1 MLWKIMVFFLLV
13 IIFALLLKIFY
24 MRKAIR
30 EIKRGFSEKLYTDT
44 NTPIMLSS
52 HDKLVSSLANDINV
66 ELKELQKQKHR
77 YIQGDK
83 ELKNAITNISHDL
96 RTPLTTICGYLSLLD
111 KEEKSE
117 HIARQLSIIK
127 NRTFALKQLVEEL
140 FRYTT
145 IISDTENSVY
155 TETVINN
162 VLEDCISSYYAIFKE
177 KGITPNINLCEQ
189 KIVRSV
195 DKTALLRIF
204 NNIIDNA
211 IKYSE
216 GDLTISLFENGKI
229 VFSNHTSDLNEIQIG
244 KLFDRFYTVNTARK
258 STGLGLSIA
267 KALIEKMDGNI
278 SADYSNNVLSIIIKL
293 NEVSLIRPFSSMST
307 TMQTLPYLS

>member
-140 FRYTT
+140 FRYAT

-293 NEVSLIRPFSSMST
+293 NEV
-307 TMQTLPYLS
+307 

>member
-162 VLEDCISSYYAIFKE
+162 VLEDCISTYYAIFKE

-204 NNIIDNA
+204 NNVIDNA

-293 NEVSLIRPFSSMST
+293 NEV
-307 TMQTLPYLS
+307 

>member
-1 MLWKIMVFFLLV
+1 MLWKIMVFFLVV

-83 ELKNAITNISHDL
+83 ELKNAITNISHD
-96 RTPLTTICGYLSLLD
+96 LD

-204 NNIIDNA
+204 NNVIDNA

-293 NEVSLIRPFSSMST
+293 NEV
-307 TMQTLPYLS
+307 

>member
-1 MLWKIMVFFLLV
+1 MLWKIMVFFLVV

-204 NNIIDNA
+204 NNVIDNA

-216 GDLTISLFENGKI
+216 GYLTISLFENGKI

-293 NEVSLIRPFSSMST
+293 NEV
-307 TMQTLPYLS
+307 

>member
-145 IISDTENSVY
+145 VISDTENSVY

-293 NEVSLIRPFSSMST
+293 NEV
-307 TMQTLPYLS
+307 

>member
-216 GDLTISLFENGKI
+216 GDLTIFLFENGKI

-293 NEVSLIRPFSSMST
+293 NEV
-307 TMQTLPYLS
+307 

>member
-1 MLWKIMVFFLLV
+1 MVFFLLV

-204 NNIIDNA
+204 NNVIDNA

-293 NEVSLIRPFSSMST
+293 NEV
-307 TMQTLPYLS
+307 

>member
-177 KGITPNINLCEQ
+177 KGITTNINLCEQ

-204 NNIIDNA
+204 NNVIDNA

-293 NEVSLIRPFSSMST
+293 NEV
-307 TMQTLPYLS
+307 

>member
-1 MLWKIMVFFLLV
+1 MFWKILVFFLLV

-162 VLEDCISSYYAIFKE
+162 VLEDCISSYYAMFKE

-204 NNIIDNA
+204 NNVIDNA

-216 GDLTISLFENGKI
+216 GDLIISLFENGKI
-229 VFSNHTSDLNEIQIG
+229 VFSNHTPDLSEIQIG

-278 SADYSNNVLSIIIKL
+278 SADYSNNVLSIIIEL
-293 NEVSLIRPFSSMST
+293 NEV
-307 TMQTLPYLS
+307 

>member
-66 ELKELQKQKHR
+66 ELKELKKQKHR

-127 NRTFALKQLVEEL
+127 NRTFALKQLIEEL

-293 NEVSLIRPFSSMST
+293 NEV
-307 TMQTLPYLS
+307 

>member
-1 MLWKIMVFFLLV
+1 MLWKIMVFFLVV

-111 KEEKSE
+111 NYECGLCNWYDN
-117 HIARQLSIIK
+117 LSIY
-127 NRTFALKQLVEEL
+127 ALCQSGMC
-140 FRYTT
+140 R
-145 IISDTENSVY
+145 
-155 TETVINN
+155 
-162 VLEDCISSYYAIFKE
+162 
-177 KGITPNINLCEQ
+177 
-189 KIVRSV
+189 
-195 DKTALLRIF
+195 
-204 NNIIDNA
+204 
-211 IKYSE
+211 
-216 GDLTISLFENGKI
+216 
-229 VFSNHTSDLNEIQIG
+229 
-244 KLFDRFYTVNTARK
+244 KLF
-258 STGLGLSIA
+258 
-267 KALIEKMDGNI
+267 I
-278 SADYSNNVLSIIIKL
+278 SFTCGK
-293 NEVSLIRPFSSMST
+293 RMCR
-307 TMQTLPYLS
+307 

>member
-1 MLWKIMVFFLLV
+1 MFWKILVFFLLV

-127 NRTFALKQLVEEL
+127 NCTFALKQLVEEL

-162 VLEDCISSYYAIFKE
+162 VLEDCISSYYAMFKE

-204 NNIIDNA
+204 NNVIDNA
-211 IKYSE
+211 IKYSD
-216 GDLTISLFENGKI
+216 GDLVISLFENGKI

-278 SADYSNNVLSIIIKL
+278 SADYSNNVLSIIIEL
-293 NEVSLIRPFSSMST
+293 NEV
-307 TMQTLPYLS
+307 

>member
-1 MLWKIMVFFLLV
+1 MLWKIMVFFLVV

-204 NNIIDNA
+204 NNVIDNA

-216 GDLTISLFENGKI
+216 GDLTISLFENGII

-293 NEVSLIRPFSSMST
+293 NEV
-307 TMQTLPYLS
+307 

>member
-1 MLWKIMVFFLLV
+1 MFWKILVFFLLV

-162 VLEDCISSYYAIFKE
+162 VLEDCISSYYAMFKE

-204 NNIIDNA
+204 NNVIDNA
-211 IKYSE
+211 IKYSD
-216 GDLTISLFENGKI
+216 GDLVISLFENGKI

-293 NEVSLIRPFSSMST
+293 NEV
-307 TMQTLPYLS
+307 

>member
-1 MLWKIMVFFLLV
+1 MLWKIMVFFLVV

-145 IISDTENSVY
+145 SISDTENSVY

-204 NNIIDNA
+204 NNVIDNA

-293 NEVSLIRPFSSMST
+293 NEV
-307 TMQTLPYLS
+307 

>member
-1 MLWKIMVFFLLV
+1 MLWKIMVFFLVV

-83 ELKNAITNISHDL
+83 ELKNAITNMSHDL

-204 NNIIDNA
+204 NNVIDNA

-293 NEVSLIRPFSSMST
+293 NEV
-307 TMQTLPYLS
+307 

>member
-66 ELKELQKQKHR
+66 ELKELKKQKHR

-229 VFSNHTSDLNEIQIG
+229 VFSNHTSDLNEIQIR

-293 NEVSLIRPFSSMST
+293 NEV
-307 TMQTLPYLS
+307 

>member
-1 MLWKIMVFFLLV
+1 MFWKILMFFLLV

-162 VLEDCISSYYAIFKE
+162 VLEDCISSYYAMFKE

-204 NNIIDNA
+204 NNVIDNA
-211 IKYSE
+211 IKYSD
-216 GDLTISLFENGKI
+216 GDLVISLFENGKI

-267 KALIEKMDGNI
+267 QVLIEKWTVI
-278 SADYSNNVLSIIIKL
+278 FLLIIAIM
-293 NEVSLIRPFSSMST
+293 F
-307 TMQTLPYLS
+307 

>member
-44 NTPIMLSS
+44 NTPIMLFS

-96 RTPLTTICGYLSLLD
+96 RTPLTTICGYLNLLD

-278 SADYSNNVLSIIIKL
+278 SADYINNVLSIIVKL
-293 NEVSLIRPFSSMST
+293 NEV
-307 TMQTLPYLS
+307 

>member
-52 HDKLVSSLANDINV
+52 HDKLVSSLANDIHV
-66 ELKELQKQKHR
+66 ELKELKKQKHR

-278 SADYSNNVLSIIIKL
+278 SADYSNNLLSSIIKM
-293 NEVSLIRPFSSMST
+293 NEV
-307 TMQTLPYLS
+307 

>member
-1 MLWKIMVFFLLV
+1 MVFFLVV

-66 ELKELQKQKHR
+66 ELKELKKQKHR

-204 NNIIDNA
+204 NNVIDNA

-293 NEVSLIRPFSSMST
+293 NEV
-307 TMQTLPYLS
+307 

>member
-24 MRKAIR
+24 MRKAIK

-52 HDKLVSSLANDINV
+52 YDKLVSSLANDINV

-204 NNIIDNA
+204 NNVIDNA

-293 NEVSLIRPFSSMST
+293 NEV
-307 TMQTLPYLS
+307 

>member
-1 MLWKIMVFFLLV
+1 MLWKITVFFLLV

-24 MRKAIR
+24 MRRAIR

-204 NNIIDNA
+204 NNVIDNA

-293 NEVSLIRPFSSMST
+293 NEV
-307 TMQTLPYLS
+307 

>member
-96 RTPLTTICGYLSLLD
+96 RTPLTTMCGYLSLLD

-293 NEVSLIRPFSSMST
+293 NEV
-307 TMQTLPYLS
+307 

>member
-216 GDLTISLFENGKI
+216 GDLIISLFENGKI

-293 NEVSLIRPFSSMST
+293 NEV
-307 TMQTLPYLS
+307 

>member
-216 GDLTISLFENGKI
+216 EDLTISLFENGKI

-293 NEVSLIRPFSSMST
+293 NEV
-307 TMQTLPYLS
+307 

>member
-1 MLWKIMVFFLLV
+1 MLWKIMVFFLVV

-44 NTPIMLSS
+44 NTPIILSS

-127 NRTFALKQLVEEL
+127 NRTFALKQLVEER

-204 NNIIDNA
+204 NNVIDNA

-293 NEVSLIRPFSSMST
+293 NEV
-307 TMQTLPYLS
+307 

>member
-1 MLWKIMVFFLLV
+1 MLWKIMVFFLVV

-204 NNIIDNA
+204 NNVIDNS
-211 IKYSE
+211 IKYSV

-293 NEVSLIRPFSSMST
+293 NEV
-307 TMQTLPYLS
+307 

>member
-13 IIFALLLKIFY
+13 IRFALLLKIFY

-293 NEVSLIRPFSSMST
+293 NEV
-307 TMQTLPYLS
+307 

>member
-195 DKTALLRIF
+195 DKTTLLRIF

-293 NEVSLIRPFSSMST
+293 NEV
-307 TMQTLPYLS
+307 

>member
-24 MRKAIR
+24 MRKAIK

-52 HDKLVSSLANDINV
+52 YDKLVSSLANDINV

-204 NNIIDNA
+204 NNVIDNA

-278 SADYSNNVLSIIIKL
+278 SADYSNNVL
-293 NEVSLIRPFSSMST
+293 
-307 TMQTLPYLS
+307 

>member
-278 SADYSNNVLSIIIKL
+278 SANYSNNVLSIIIKL
-293 NEVSLIRPFSSMST
+293 NEV
-307 TMQTLPYLS
+307 

>member
-24 MRKAIR
+24 MRKAIK

-52 HDKLVSSLANDINV
+52 YDKLVSSLANDINV

-204 NNIIDNA
+204 NTVIDNA

-293 NEVSLIRPFSSMST
+293 NEV
-307 TMQTLPYLS
+307 